1 MNEEAIKKVKDYL
14 DGRAGSDELFAAMYA
29 KPGKTIEA
37 CWAYIV
43 NVAKKRGSG
52 CVCMTDEEVYGLAVH
67 YYCEDDLKS
76 EPLPE
81 NFKCLAPEPKVWL
94 TDEQK
99 QRVREEVEAEVR
111 EELKKKLRDEMVEFE
126 ATERALVEAERR
138 RKAEEEAKKAEA
150 EVRKAEKERKRREKE
165 AAKEEEKRLKT
176 AGMGCLFEF

>member
-1 MNEEAIKKVKDYL
+1 MNEKAIKRVKDYL
-14 DGRAGSDELFAAMYA
+14 DERAGSDELFAAMYA

-43 NVAKKRGSG
+43 NVAKKRGGG
-52 CVCMTDEEVYGLAVH
+52 CVCMTDEEVFGIAVH
-67 YYCEDDLKS
+67 YYCEDDLKN
-76 EPLPE
+76 EPLPKD
-81 NFKCLAPEPKVWL
+81 FKCVAPEPKEWL

-99 QRVREEVEAEVR
+99 KRVREEVEAELR

-138 RKAEEEAKKAEA
+138 RKAEEE
-150 EVRKAEKERKRREKE
+150 VRKAEKERKRREKE
-165 AAKEEEKRLKT
+165 AAKEEEKRLRT

>member
-14 DGRAGSDELFAAMYA
+14 DERAGSDELFAAMYA
-29 KPGKTIEA
+29 KPGKNLDA

-76 EPLPE
+76 EPLPKE
-81 NFKCLAPEPKVWL
+81 FKCIAPEPKVWL

-99 QRVREEVEAEVR
+99 QRVREDVEAELR

-138 RKAEEEAKKAEA
+138 RKAEEE
-150 EVRKAEKERKRREKE
+150 VRKAEKERKRREKE
-165 AAKEEEKRLKT
+165 AAKEEEKRLRT